1 MNILGWE
8 INRVIVSYGWSAI
21 WQTLGQAGISALIAI
36 VIGLPLGLLAYV
48 VSPTGL
54 RPLKW
59 AHGILSL
66 IVSLGRAIPFIAL
79 LILLLPVTRAV
90 MGTTL
95 GWYAEI
101 LPLSIGA
108 IPFYARLVENALF
121 AVSPGKVEAALMVG
135 ASKTRVAIDVLV
147 RESLPALVAAATVTV
162 TTLTGYSMI
171 TGTVGGEG
179 LGALLYNYGYSRYML
194 DVMLFV
200 VIAAVAIVQLFQVIG
215 DGLVRLLDHTR

>member
-1 MNILGWE
+1 MIFGYQLNPAIQM
-8 INRVIVSYGWSAI
+8 YGWSAI
-21 WQTLGQAGISALIAI
+21 YQTLGQVIFAALIAFI
-36 VIGLPLGLLAYV
+36 VGLPIGLLAYV

-54 RPLKW
+54 RPNRI
-59 AHGILSL
+59 AHAILSV

-79 LILLLPVTRAV
+79 LVLLLPVTRWV
-90 MGTTL
+90 VGTTL

-101 LPLSIGA
+101 LPLALGA

-121 AVSPGKVEAALMVG
+121 AVKPGKVEAALMVG
-135 ASKTRVAIDVLV
+135 ASKSRVAFDVLV

-171 TGTVGGEG
+171 TGTIGGEG

-194 DVMLFV
+194 DVMIFV
-200 VIAAVAIVQLFQVIG
+200 VIAAVIIVELFQVIG
-215 DGLVRLLDHTR
+215 DAIVRLLDHTH